1 MGGGSWTTDKY
12 NASTRAKIST
22 GTTFGYDSKARSSN
36 NYTPHENLDPKIV
49 AKNGIIESR
58 DSNEHPNSLPI
69 IIGLDQTGSMGG
81 VPRNLQ
87 KSLAGIFDLIVLR
100 GYAEDPQ
107 ISIAAYG
114 DLKCDPAR
122 SAVQMSN
129 FESDNRI
136 DENLDNLM
144 LVGGGGNNGGETMSG
159 LFYMMEKVKSDAWEK
174 RNKKGYAFFIADEIS
189 LDLDMRDLADFT
201 NDKEPI
207 APLGFAD
214 LAKKVMEKWEVYIL
228 VIDNWSAEYQQSVKF
243 YTEIFGQKN
252 VLVLED
258 PQAVPETIAV
268 TIGLREGTLDAL
280 SVDKDLRSIGASDSV
295 IATTNK
301 AVEKA
306 GLAGGGL
313 VSNATTLKPVV
324 KNKTN
329 RL

>member
-12 NASTRAKIST
+12 NASTRAKISS
-22 GTTFGYDSKARSSN
+22 GTTFGYDNHARSTN
-36 NYTPHENLDPKIV
+36 NYTPHKDLDPKIV
-49 AKNGIIESR
+49 AKNGYIESR
-58 DSNEHPNSLPI
+58 DSDEHPNSLPI

-122 SAVQMSN
+122 SAVQISN

-136 DENLDNLM
+136 DDNLNNLM
-144 LVGGGGNNGGETMSG
+144 LVGGGGGNGGETMSG
-159 LFYMMEKVKSDAWEK
+159 IFYMMDKVKSDAWEK
-174 RNKKGYAFFIADEIS
+174 RNKKGYAFFVADEIS
-189 LDLDMRDLADFT
+189 LDLEMKDLADFT
-201 NDKEPI
+201 NDGEPT
-207 APLGFAD
+207 APLKFSD
-214 LAKKVMEKWEVYIL
+214 LAKKVMEKWEVFIL
-228 VIDNWSAEYQQSVKF
+228 VIDNYSAEYQQSVKF
-243 YTEIFGQKN
+243 YTEIFGRKN

-258 PQAVPETIAV
+258 PDAVPETIAV
-268 TIGLREGTLDAL
+268 TIGLREGTLDAM
-280 SVDKDLRSIGASDSV
+280 SVDKDLRSIGASDAV

-301 AVEKA
+301 AVAKA
-306 GLAGGGL
+306 GLAGGGI
-313 VSNATTLKPVV
+313 SKNSTTLKPIN

>member
-22 GTTFGYDSKARSSN
+22 GTTFGYDNKARSTN
-36 NYTPHENLDPKIV
+36 NYTPHKDLDPKIV
-49 AKNGIIESR
+49 AKNGVIESR
-58 DSNEHPNSLPI
+58 DSDEHPNSLPI

-107 ISIAAYG
+107 IAISAYG

-122 SAVQMSN
+122 SAVQISN

-189 LDLDMRDLADFT
+189 HDLDMRDLADFT
-201 NDKEPI
+201 DDKEPI
-207 APLGFAD
+207 APLKFAD

-301 AVEKA
+301 AVAKA
-306 GLAGGGL
+306 GLAGE
-313 VSNATTLKPVV
+313 VVQNATTLKPVV

>member
-22 GTTFGYDSKARSSN
+22 GTTFGYDNKARSSN

-49 AKNGIIESR
+49 AKNGVIESR
-58 DSNEHPNSLPI
+58 DSKEHPNSLPI
-69 IIGLDQTGSMGG
+69 IIGLDQTGSMGA

-122 SAVQMSN
+122 SAVQISN

-144 LVGGGGNNGGETMSG
+144 LVGGGGGNGGETMSG

-189 LDLDMRDLADFT
+189 LDLNMRDLADFT
-201 NDKEPI
+201 DDKEPI

-214 LAKKVMEKWEVYIL
+214 LAKKVTEKWEVYIL

-280 SVDKDLRSIGASDSV
+280 SVDKDLRSIGSSDSV

-313 VSNATTLKPVV
+313 VNNTTTLKAVV